1 MATTNKTTETLTMLL
16 LSLCQNQ
23 AEKDMCA
30 TIEMEYKEID
40 ATEKKYSSSKNV
52 HLYKVLHITRF
63 LDTSLK
69 LFLDIHNCCGNRHS
83 IGDYLKTLSK
93 PNKGLTQ
100 LNSGLAKRYTEDI
113 ANVRNK
119 YLHMSGQKPNQREYN
134 EIKEK
139 IHECLQ
145 TILSLHI

>member
-1 MATTNKTTETLTMLL
+1 MATTNKSTETLIMQL
-16 LSLCQNQ
+16 LSLCHNQ
-23 AEKDMCA
+23 SEKDICA
-30 TIEMEYKEID
+30 TIEMEHKEI
-40 ATEKKYSSSKNV
+40 AEIEKKFSSNNNV

-83 IGDYLKTLSK
+83 IGDYIKTLSK
-93 PNKGLTQ
+93 SNKGLTQ
-100 LNSGLAKRYTEDI
+100 LNSNLAKRYTEDI

-119 YLHMSGQKPNQREYN
+119 YLHTSGQKPNQREYC

-145 TILSLHI
+145 TTLSLHI